1 MDKDIIQ
8 KNIEDTNSVESRS
21 TSNGMEKEEVKKI
34 IEDIFNHTGCTFS
47 KCEFSDE
54 DGMLW
59 CAIETNDSKLMIGR
73 EGETLRSL
81 NHIIRKIVEKKQ
93 GEGSTK
99 RLFVDVN
106 GYQKSRFE
114 NLKNIAH
121 MMAERA
127 RYFKS
132 NIEVDPMPAYER
144 RIIHMFL
151 EDSKDVKTE
160 SEGYGPNRRVVIKY
174 VDSEDG
180 EI

>member
-1 MDKDIIQ
+1 
-8 KNIEDTNSVESRS
+8 
-21 TSNGMEKEEVKKI
+21 MEKEKNTIKTI
-34 IEDIFNHTGCTFS
+34 MGQIFDHTGCTFS

-59 CAIETNDSKLMIGR
+59 CMIETPDSRFMIGR

-81 NHIIRKIVEKKQ
+81 NHLVRKIIEKDL
-93 GEGSTK
+93 GEDSTQK
-99 RLFVDVN
+99 LFIDIN
-106 GYQKSRFE
+106 GYQKKRFE

-132 NIEVDPMPAYER
+132 NIEIDPMPAYER

-151 EDSKDVKTE
+151 EGSKDIKTE
-160 SEGYGPNRRVVIKY
+160 SEGYGPSRRVVIKY
-174 VDSEDG
+174 VGSSM
-180 EI
+180 